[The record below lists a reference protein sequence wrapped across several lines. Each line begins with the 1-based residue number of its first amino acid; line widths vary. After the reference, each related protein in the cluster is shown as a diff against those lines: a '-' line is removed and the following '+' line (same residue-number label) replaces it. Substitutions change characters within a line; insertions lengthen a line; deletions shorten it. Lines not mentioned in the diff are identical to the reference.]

1 MVSDLCFNL
10 FTLMLYF
17 SSQSFTSEVG
27 KGEGGGGE
35 SNLPS
40 RRGWT
45 RSYFSFNS
53 GGCNFILRPTLLI
66 LEPLPPPTPLQI
78 IIAQSLNKF

>member
-1 MVSDLCFNL
+1 MV
-10 FTLMLYF
+10 
-17 SSQSFTSEVG
+17 
-27 KGEGGGGE
+27 E

-45 RSYFSFNS
+45 GSYFKFNL

-66 LEPLPPPTPLQI
+66 LEPPLQI
-78 IIAQSLNKF
+78 IIAQSLNTEGSIPVFNCTDKGRNRSTIQKSI

>member
-1 MVSDLCFNL
+1 MGRGV
-10 FTLMLYF
+10 
-17 SSQSFTSEVG
+17 
-27 KGEGGGGE
+27 E

-45 RSYFSFNS
+45 RSYFNFNS

-66 LEPLPPPTPLQI
+66 LEPPLQI
-78 IIAQSLNKF
+78 IIAQSLSASIDFTPKNNSQKLMLSRRY

>member
-1 MVSDLCFNL
+1 MVSNLCFNL

-27 KGEGGGGE
+27 EGGGVE
-35 SNLPS
+35 SNFPS

-45 RSYFSFNS
+45 RSYFNFNS
-53 GGCNFILRPTLLI
+53 GGGATL
-66 LEPLPPPTPLQI
+66 
-78 IIAQSLNKF
+78 F